1 MALPKDLLADRAG
14 LAPDAVEHIGQL
26 LADWQILADLS
37 FADLLLFVK
46 EELPDGSPGYL
57 CVGQMR
63 PYTAQTIYQEDLVGE
78 AFPVTDRPMVGRAF
92 SEQRVIRDADPD
104 WSTGVPVREEAIP
117 VRFRDEVIAV
127 VTREANVSTARSPS
141 NLELTYLQSAADLA
155 QMLADGTFP
164 YRDDQYDERELSPRV
179 GDGIIRLD
187 GYGRVSY
194 ASPNAISAYRRLGS
208 LESVVGQHI
217 YDFEPIAEELVDAL
231 VHGRPFDHETESQG
245 AVVLRRLLPLIAGG
259 RVTGG
264 LLLVR
269 EITELRRH
277 ERALRVKDATIREIH
292 HRVKNNLQTV
302 ASLLRLQARRLQSEE
317 ARDALADTLDRLSVQ
332 ANPQRFVDAAVAL
345 CQPEAVHW
353 CDGSAEEYD
362 RLCQELVDAGTF
374 ERFGI
379 ARQPLRGREGL
390 LHVAEHVAGLLL
402 GLQGLLALPILG
414 LDLGAALGADAGGEQ
429 KAKQQSAQGSHGC
442 LAIRLRGACG
452 GSDRTPLRVCM
463 TASAAALRCCVVIAS
478 GPNRISRDSNRCLR
492 PIPAHASSATMR
504 RQERKWRR
512 HGCRPRAIGDTRVRP
527 KTCASSICSQ
537 AKRRSGSWKA

>member
-1 MALPKDLLADRAG
+1 VALPKDLLADRAG
-14 LAPDAVEHIGQL
+14 LGPDAVEHVGQL

-78 AFPVTDRPMVGRAF
+78 AFPVTDRPMIGRAF
-92 SEQRVIRDADPD
+92 SERRVIRDADPD

-117 VRFRDEVIAV
+117 VRFRDEAIAV

-164 YRDDQYDERELSPRV
+164 YRDDHYEERELSPRV

-208 LESVVGQHI
+208 LESVVGQHV
-217 YDFEPIAEELVDAL
+217 YDFEPNAEELIEAL
-231 VHGRPFDHETESQG
+231 VQGRPFDHETESQG

-259 RVTGG
+259 RVSGG

-317 ARDALADTLDRLSVQ
+317 ARDALAESVRRIASIALVHETLSQDSRQRVSFDKIAGRIVDMLADGLVNPDVPIAFEVGGSPGDLSAEVATPLALVLTELLQNSVEHAFVGRTPPGSDQPAGTVRVTFDRGPSTLRVLIEDDGVGLPEGVTLDGIANLGLQIARTLVESELGGTFETLDRG
-332 ANPQRFVDAAVAL
+332 P
-345 CQPEAVHW
+345 
-353 CDGSAEEYD
+353 
-362 RLCQELVDAGTF
+362 GTTI
-374 ERFGI
+374 EVVL
-379 ARQPLRGREGL
+379 PL
-390 LHVAEHVAGLLL
+390 
-402 GLQGLLALPILG
+402 P
-414 LDLGAALGADAGGEQ
+414 
-429 KAKQQSAQGSHGC
+429 
-442 LAIRLRGACG
+442 
-452 GSDRTPLRVCM
+452 
-463 TASAAALRCCVVIAS
+463 
-478 GPNRISRDSNRCLR
+478 
-492 PIPAHASSATMR
+492 
-504 RQERKWRR
+504 
-512 HGCRPRAIGDTRVRP
+512 
-527 KTCASSICSQ
+527 
-537 AKRRSGSWKA
+537 